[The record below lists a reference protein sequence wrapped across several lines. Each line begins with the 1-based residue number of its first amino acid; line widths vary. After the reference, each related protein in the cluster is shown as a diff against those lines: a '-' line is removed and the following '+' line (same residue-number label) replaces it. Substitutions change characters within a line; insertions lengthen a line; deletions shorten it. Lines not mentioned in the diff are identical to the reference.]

1 MAPLRANLAA
11 CSVVAGSMS
20 AACANTPASVADLQ
34 AVTGLS
40 ALFCFCFFL
49 LWMRSEARAAR
60 RSGMTC
66 ALRDGRA
73 PLGGKRFAILC
84 KHLRR
89 RSTHAAC
96 GREELRGVSPRTEH
110 ESVPTA
116 ARNSGVIPPCT
127 GDCGWKL
134 AKRLKLQSI
143 FTLESDMVSDK

>member
-20 AACANTPASVADLQ
+20 ATCANTPASVADLQ
-34 AVTGLS
+34 AVTGLCFV
-40 ALFCFCFFL
+40 LFSFFL
-49 LWMRSEARAAR
+49 LWMRSEARAAL
-60 RSGMTC
+60 RSGMTS

-110 ESVPTA
+110 ESDRCLEQWCNPSLHRGPRMEISQKAKTA
-116 ARNSGVIPPCT
+116 EHLHS
-127 GDCGWKL
+127 
-134 AKRLKLQSI
+134 
-143 FTLESDMVSDK
+143 